1 MIARAALR
9 VSFRL
14 TRPRDR
20 PTGHDENIAVDFNTV
35 RDFATALLIGA
46 LIGIEREK
54 RKAES
59 GGATGGL
66 RTFILI
72 AQVGACGGWMSQ
84 AVSMPW
90 LLGGSLAAVTLLVL
104 AGYAVENR
112 AKPTELG
119 LTTEVAA
126 IVTFLLGAMATMGH
140 AALAAGLGITTAALL
155 AYKHPLHGAV
165 ARLGWDD
172 VYAGLRLLIASF
184 IVLPLLPNRA
194 IDPWG
199 ALNPYSMWLQVLLIS
214 SLSLAG
220 YAATRWLGSDKG
232 IPLTA
237 ITGGLVSSTA
247 VTLSLVQ
254 QSRERAY
261 AAARY
266 AIAAGIIL
274 AWCIM
279 FARVIIE
286 VLVVNR
292 ALLASVLVPFGA
304 MEVVAG
310 LFAAIYFRR
319 HGASQDA
326 VSAGLPVAVTNPF
339 SLTAA
344 VKFAAF
350 FAVVL
355 LVVKMAQQTLPP
367 ASVYFVAAL
376 AGLTDVDAIALSMA
390 ESAKGGDAGV
400 AADAIVIAA
409 ISNTVVKCGMVLTL
423 GAPGPKAL
431 VVGATVAILVTGVGV
446 IVLL

>member
-1 MIARAALR
+1 
-9 VSFRL
+9 
-14 TRPRDR
+14 
-20 PTGHDENIAVDFNTV
+20 VDFNTV

-54 RKAES
+54 RKAEN
-59 GGATGGL
+59 GDGATGGL

-72 AQVGACGGWMSQ
+72 AQVGACAGWLSR
-84 AVSMPW
+84 AASMPW

-104 AGYAVENR
+104 AGYIIGARVRPND
-112 AKPTELG
+112 LG

-140 AALAAGLGITTAALL
+140 AALAAGLGIATAAVL

-165 ARLGWDD
+165 ASLGWDD
-172 VYAGLRLLIASF
+172 VFAGLRLLIASF

-199 ALNPYSMWLQVLLIS
+199 ALNLYSMWLQVLLIS
-214 SLSLAG
+214 GLSLVG

-232 IPLTA
+232 IALTA

-247 VTLSLVQ
+247 VTLSFVQ
-254 QSRERAY
+254 QSRERAA

-266 AIAAGIIL
+266 ALAAGIIL

-279 FARVIIE
+279 FARVIVE
-286 VLVVNR
+286 VFVVNR
-292 ALLASVLVPFGA
+292 VLGASILVPFGA
-304 MEVVAG
+304 MELVAG
-310 LFAAIYFRR
+310 LFAVLYFRR
-319 HGASQDA
+319 HNASRDDTA
-326 VSAGLPVAVTNPF
+326 RVGHPVAVENPF

-344 VKFAAF
+344 AKFAVF
-350 FAVVL
+350 FAAVL
-355 LVVKMAQQTLPP
+355 LVVKVAQRNLGP
-367 ASVYFVAAL
+367 ASVYLVAAL

-390 ESAKGGDAGV
+390 ESAKSGDAGV
-400 AADAIVIAA
+400 AVNAIVIAA
-409 ISNTVVKCGMVLTL
+409 ISNTIVKCGMVMTL
-423 GAPGPKAL
+423 GAPGLRPL
-431 VVGATVAILVTGVGV
+431 TVLAAAAILATGLGV

>member
-1 MIARAALR
+1 MH
-9 VSFRL
+9 
-14 TRPRDR
+14 P
-20 PTGHDENIAVDFNTV
+20 AVDFNTV

-59 GGATGGL
+59 GDGATGGL

-72 AQVGACGGWMSQ
+72 AQVGASAGWLSQ
-84 AVSMPW
+84 AASMPW
-90 LLGGSLAAVTLLVL
+90 LLLGSLAAVTLLVL
-104 AGYAVENR
+104 AGYFLETRV
-112 AKPTELG
+112 KPNELG

-140 AALAAGLGITTAALL
+140 TPLAVGLAIATTAVL
-155 AYKHPLHGAV
+155 AYKQPLHGAV
-165 ARLGWDD
+165 AKLGWDD
-172 VYAGLRLLIASF
+172 VFAGLRLLIASF
-184 IVLPLLPNRA
+184 IVLPLLPNRT

-214 SLSLAG
+214 GLSLVG

-232 IPLTA
+232 IALTG
-237 ITGGLVSSTA
+237 ITGGLVSSTS

-254 QSRERAY
+254 QSRERAE
-261 AAARY
+261 AAAHY
-266 AIAAGIIL
+266 ALASGIIL

-279 FARVIIE
+279 FARVITE

-292 ALLASVLVPFGA
+292 ALVTSVLGPFGA

-310 LFAAIYFRR
+310 LFAWIYFRR
-319 HGASQDA
+319 YATSRNEAAA
-326 VSAGLPVAVTNPF
+326 VGHQVAVKNPF

-344 VKFAAF
+344 AKFAAF
-350 FAVVL
+350 FGAVL
-355 LVVKMAQQTLPP
+355 LVVKVVQRGLP
-367 ASVYFVAAL
+367 AESVYVVAAL

-390 ESAKGGDAGV
+390 ESAKSGDPSV
-400 AADAIVIAA
+400 AVNAIVIATVT
-409 ISNTVVKCGMVLTL
+409 NTVVKCGMVMTL
-423 GAPGPKAL
+423 GGRAL
-431 VVGATVAILVTGVGV
+431 KPPIIVATAAILATGVGV